1 MSISRPAIRRLA
13 QAYAISI
20 AIWVPIGVLTGW
32 QAYGGYAGAHVV
44 VSLQAMVLLE
54 TVRYFVLALLT
65 PPLFYCVDRWP
76 VTSTNI
82 RRAAVYVA
90 GTVPFTLVFVL
101 IRLILLPPLLEDASN
116 WGKRSISSFFRI
128 TNGNFADVLQLYLAI
143 VVAAHAYAY
152 FTRGKRQEIERLELL
167 QSLAQS
173 ELQALRAQLH
183 PHFLFNALQGISTLI
198 DTNRTAAKDML
209 HALAGLLRTAL
220 KHGSADLVSFHEE
233 VEFITA
239 YLELEQMRFGKR
251 LQVRWDIATESTQVL
266 VPQLLLQPLI
276 ENAIVHGIANSRAG
290 GWIELWA
297 RVTDG
302 RLRVRITNSVASMMV
317 PGSGVGLSNTRGRIK
332 YLFEE
337 DGRLEFQLNEGRA
350 IATAEIDLPAL
361 FTQVGPG
368 PVATQTGVKEEQP
381 CAS

>member
-1 MSISRPAIRRLA
+1 MPISSLAIRRLA
-13 QAYAISI
+13 QAYVISI

-44 VSLQAMVLLE
+44 VSLQAMILLE

-65 PPLFYCVDRWP
+65 PPMFYCVDRWP

-90 GTVPFTLVFVL
+90 GSVPFTLVFVL

-116 WGKRSISSFFRI
+116 WGKRSVSSFFRI

-198 DTNRTAAKDML
+198 DTNRTAAKNML

-220 KHGSADLVSFHEE
+220 KHGSTDLVSFREE
-233 VEFITA
+233 LEFITA

-251 LQVRWDIATESTQVL
+251 LQVRWDIATESTHTL

-297 RVTDG
+297 RLENR
-302 RLRVRITNSVASMMV
+302 RLRVRITNSVASMKA
-317 PGSGVGLSNTRGRIK
+317 PGSGVGLSNTRGRLK

-337 DGRLEFQLNEGRA
+337 DGRLEFQLNEDSA

-361 FTQVGPG
+361 FIQVNPA
-368 PVATQTGVKEEQP
+368 PTATETNVKEEQP
-381 CAS
+381 CVS

>member
-1 MSISRPAIRRLA
+1 MSISSAALRRLA
-13 QAYAISI
+13 RAYAISI
-20 AIWVPIGVLTGW
+20 AVWVPIGLLTGW
-32 QAYGGYAGAHVV
+32 QVYGAYHGAHVV
-44 VSLQAMVLLE
+44 VSLQALLLLNA
-54 TVRYFVLALLT
+54 VRYFIVALMT

-82 RRAAVYVA
+82 RRAAVYLA
-90 GTVPFTLVFVL
+90 GSVPFTLIFVL
-101 IRLILLPPLLEDASN
+101 CRLILLPPLLEDASN
-116 WGKRSISSFFRI
+116 WGKRSFSSFFRI

-143 VVAAHAYAY
+143 VVAAHAYTY

-220 KHGSADLVSFHEE
+220 KHGSTDLVSFREE
-233 VEFITA
+233 LEFVAA

-251 LQVRWDIATESTQVL
+251 LEVRWDIAPESNHTL
-266 VPQLLLQPLI
+266 IPQLLLQPLI
-276 ENAIVHGIANSRAG
+276 ENAIVHGIANSRSG
-290 GWIELWA
+290 GWIELQS
-297 RVTDG
+297 RMRDG
-302 RLRVRITNSVASMMV
+302 RLHVRITNSIASITV
-317 PGSGVGLSNTRGRIK
+317 PGSGVGLSNTRGRLR

-337 DGRLEFQLNEGRA
+337 DGRFEFQRDESR
-350 IATAEIDLPAL
+350 ATATAAIDLPAL
-361 FTQVGPG
+361 FTEGAAAPTSTA
-368 PVATQTGVKEEQP
+368 PEVKEQT
-381 CAS
+381 CAY

>member
-1 MSISRPAIRRLA
+1 MSISSPAIRRLA
-13 QAYAISI
+13 RAYAISI
-20 AIWVPIGVLTGW
+20 AVWVPIGVLTGLEVHG
-32 QAYGGYAGAHVV
+32 AYQGAHVA
-44 VSLQAMVLLE
+44 VSLQAMVLLQ
-54 TVRYFVLALLT
+54 TVRYFIVALLT
-65 PPLFYCVDRWP
+65 PPIFYCVDRWP
-76 VTSTNI
+76 VTSAKI
-82 RRAAVYVA
+82 GRAAAYVA
-90 GTVPFTLVFVL
+90 ISLPFTLVFVFM
-101 IRLILLPPLLEDASN
+101 RLALLPPLLEDASN
-116 WGKRSISSFFRI
+116 WGKRTFASFVRI

-143 VVAAHAYAY
+143 VVAAHAYTY

-220 KHGSADLVSFHEE
+220 KHGSTDLVSFREE
-233 VEFITA
+233 LEFVTA

-251 LQVRWDIATESTQVL
+251 LQVRWDIATETTRTL
-266 VPQLLLQPLI
+266 LPQLLLQPLI

-297 RVTDG
+297 RVENG
-302 RLRVRITNSVASMMV
+302 RLRVRITNSVASMTV
-317 PGSGVGLSNTRGRIK
+317 PGSGVGLSNARARLK
-332 YLFEE
+332 YLYEE
-337 DGRLEFQLNEGRA
+337 DGRFEFQLNESRA

-361 FTQVGPG
+361 FTEAAPE
-368 PVATQTGVKEEQP
+368 PTATETNEKEPQ